1 MQGAKDSN
9 LEEGL
14 LLSFEGEKDFQGASF
29 GGFIALGKK
38 EYETDINN
46 STETKENHQ
55 LRRHSNP
62 SPVSGTMQQSG
73 ILYLNKRVLLN

>member
-38 EYETDINN
+38 E
-46 STETKENHQ
+46 
-55 LRRHSNP
+55 
-62 SPVSGTMQQSG
+62 
-73 ILYLNKRVLLN
+73 